1 MPNEVCIEAAG
12 FGEAARLDRACLE
25 RTLRMSES
33 EMSTVIA
40 DELVARSK
48 REIATYVKRLEPIA
62 ERSGA

>member
-48 REIATYVKRLEPIA
+48 GR
-62 ERSGA
+62 